1 MADKQNKTDEQGIFP
16 FLYGRMP
23 ILTSVERFDPDDTD
37 FIIEEVNE
45 ALSIH
50 TANLFS
56 MDYLY
61 WYRRGQTPVEMKE
74 KKIRPEV
81 NNKINVAY
89 ADEICT
95 FKNGYFCTQPIFFT
109 ARNDDEETADKVNE
123 LNEYLYR
130 SGKQLAD
137 NKVVDWFHTVGKA
150 DLFVRSNEDKEI
162 PFLAYA
168 LDPRCAFVAKSL
180 DPSGRP
186 VYGGYVVK
194 KGDNIE
200 LSLWDDT
207 HVFTLG
213 GVKTTKTATPLPE
226 YAYTVTEVIKVENN
240 PLGRVPIIEYYYNS
254 LMMSAFEAAIPLINA
269 TSFLQSDRLD
279 AVDQAV
285 QSLLVFYNCELG
297 EDEKGE
303 PITPSY
309 VRAAGALFLKSIGE
323 SKADLK
329 ELVTNLDQSQ
339 SQVFIDNLRE
349 QILSV
354 CAMPFTGA
362 NRGYSNAASGTAQF
376 ARDGW
381 YQADCAARNTEDL
394 FRESNAYFEEIML
407 HILREKKILDVKATD
422 IYLQF
427 PKNETVNVQS
437 KAQAFQTLLAAG
449 MHPELAAAK
458 SGISNDPVSDIK
470 MSEKYLKLIWGDP
483 DAAEAIDE
491 QVLGET
497 VGEEQAL
504 EGERLQG
511 QKSDQS
517 ALDEILSKGQI
528 AAMQA
533 AQQDKPTEGR
543 VRSYIQ
549 RRNGRKIIINGYE
562 RVSKKSTERTPE

>member
-1 MADKQNKTDEQGIFP
+1 MTDNTNTNDKGGIFP
-16 FLYGRMP
+16 FLHGRMP
-23 ILTSVERFDPDDTD
+23 ILTSIERFDPDDEA
-37 FIIEEVNE
+37 FIIQE
-45 ALSIH
+45 ANTALDIH
-50 TANLFS
+50 NANNLS

-61 WYRRGQTPVEMKE
+61 WYRRGMTPVENKTKE
-74 KKIRPEV
+74 IRPEV
-81 NNKINVAY
+81 NNKINVNL
-89 ADEICT
+89 ADMVTT
-95 FKNGYFCTQPIFFT
+95 FKNGYFCTDHLFYI
-109 ARNDDEETADKVNE
+109 ARNDEEKTSDNVDQ

-137 NKVVDWFHTVGKA
+137 NKVIDWFHTVGKA
-150 DLFVRSNEDKEI
+150 DLFVKANDDPEI

-207 HVFTLG
+207 NVYTLG
-213 GVKTTKTATPLPE
+213 GTKSAKTATPIPE
-226 YAYTVTEVIKVENN
+226 YEYTVTSVLDVQPN

-254 LMMSAFEAAIPLINA
+254 LMMSAFEAAIPLIDA

-297 EDEKGE
+297 DDENGD

-323 SKADLK
+323 NKADLK
-329 ELVTNLDQSQ
+329 EIVTNLDQSQ
-339 SQVFIDNLRE
+339 SQVFIDNLYE

-394 FRESNAYFEEIML
+394 FRESNAYFDEIIL
-407 HILREKKILDVKATD
+407 HILREKNILDVKATD

-437 KAQAFQTLLAAG
+437 KSQAFQTLLAAG

-458 SGISNDPVSDIK
+458 SGISNDPVSDMK
-470 MSEKYLKLIWGDP
+470 MSAPYLKLIWGDP
-483 DAAEAIDE
+483 NS
-491 QVLGET
+491 VGET
-497 VGEEQAL
+497 DALAEQRL
-504 EGERLQG
+504 EGNAAD
-511 QKSDQS
+511 KA
-517 ALDEILSKGQI
+517 ALDARL
-528 AAMQA
+528 
-533 AQQDKPTEGR
+533 AQENTE
-543 VRSYIQ
+543 
-549 RRNGRKIIINGYE
+549 K
-562 RVSKKSTERTPE
+562 

>member
-1 MADKQNKTDEQGIFP
+1 MTITDKNNDGGIFP
-16 FLYGRMP
+16 FLYGRLP
-23 ILTSVERFDPDDTD
+23 ILTSIERFDANDLKSVVA
-37 FIIEEVNE
+37 EANE

-50 TANLFS
+50 TANLMT

-61 WYRRGQTPVEMKE
+61 WYRRGQTPVENKE
-74 KKIRPEV
+74 KKIRPEI

-95 FKNGYFCTQPIFFT
+95 FKNGYFCTQPIFYT
-109 ARNDDEETADKVNE
+109 ARNDEDETSDKVDE

-137 NKVVDWFHTVGKA
+137 NKIVDWFHTVGKA
-150 DLFVRSNEDKEI
+150 DLFVTANDDKDV
-162 PFLAYA
+162 PFKAYA

-180 DPSGRP
+180 DPSARP

-194 KGDNIE
+194 KGDEIE

-207 HVFTLG
+207 NVYTLG
-213 GVKTTKTATPLPE
+213 GTKSAETATPLPE
-226 YAYTVTEVIKVENN
+226 YAYTVTDVIKVEPN
-240 PLGRVPIIEYYYNS
+240 PLGMVPVIEYYYNS
-254 LMMSAFEAAIPLINA
+254 LMMASFEAAIPLINA
-269 TSFLQSDRLD
+269 TSYLQSDRLD

-297 EDEKGE
+297 TDENGD

-309 VRAAGALFLKSIGE
+309 VRAAGALFLKNIGE
-323 SKADLK
+323 TKADLK

-394 FRESNAYFEEIML
+394 FRESNAYFDEIIL
-407 HILREKKILDVKATD
+407 HILREKKILDIKATD

-449 MHPELAAAK
+449 MHPELAASK
-458 SGISNDPVSDIK
+458 SGISNDPVSDMK
-470 MSEKYLKLIWGDP
+470 MSEKYLKMIWGDP
-483 DAAEAIDE
+483 DAAAAIDE
-491 QVLGET
+491 QMTGMSI
-497 VGEEQAL
+497 GEEDAL
-504 EGERLQG
+504 EEERLDG
-511 QKSDQS
+511 RNADKS
-517 ALDEILSKGQI
+517 ALDETLSKGQM
-528 AAMQA
+528 AAMQGSKE
-533 AQQDKPTEGR
+533 KPTEGR
-543 VRSYIQ
+543 VRSYVQ
-549 RRNGRKIIINGYE
+549 RRNGRKILINGYE
-562 RVSKKSTERTPE
+562 RATKKSQEIKPE

>member
-1 MADKQNKTDEQGIFP
+1 MAYTQDTNKNGIFP

-23 ILTSVERFDPDDTD
+23 ILTSIERFDPNDRP
-37 FIIEEVNE
+37 FIIQEVNE
-45 ALSIH
+45 ALSIQG
-50 TANLFS
+50 ANILS

-61 WYRRGQTPVEMKE
+61 WYRRGMTPVEAKE

-95 FKNGYFCTQPIFFT
+95 FKNGYFCTQPIFYT
-109 ARNDDEETADKVNE
+109 ARNDEDEVSEKVDK

-150 DLFVRSNEDKEI
+150 DLFVKSNDDKDI

-168 LDPRCAFVAKSL
+168 LDPRCAFVARSL
-180 DPSGRP
+180 DPSARP

-200 LSLWDDT
+200 VMVSDDT
-207 HVFTLG
+207 NTYTLG
-213 GVKTTKTATPLPE
+213 GTKTVKTATPAPE
-226 YAYTVTEVIKVENN
+226 YLYTVTDILKVEPN
-240 PLGRVPIIEYYYNS
+240 PLGKVPIIEYYYNS

-297 EDEKGE
+297 DDENGD

-329 ELVTNLDQSQ
+329 EIVTNLDQSQ

-394 FRESNAYFEEIML
+394 FRESNAYFDEIIL
-407 HILREKKILDVKATD
+407 HILREKNILDLKATD

-458 SGISNDPVSDIK
+458 SGISNDPVSDVK
-470 MSEKYLKLIWGDP
+470 MSDKYLKMIWGDP

-491 QVLGET
+491 QMMGSI
-497 VGEEQAL
+497 GEEQAL

-511 QKSDQS
+511 ERADQS
-517 ALDEILSKGQI
+517 ALDQTLSKGQI
-528 AAMQA
+528 EAMKADQ
-533 AQQDKPTEGR
+533 KRGSEPTEGR
-543 VRSYIQ
+543 VRSYVQ
-549 RRNGRKIIINGYE
+549 RRNGKKVIINAYD
-562 RVSKKSTERTPE
+562 RAPKSTEMKPE

>member
-1 MADKQNKTDEQGIFP
+1 MTITDKNNDGVIFP
-16 FLYGRMP
+16 FLYGRFP
-23 ILTSVERFDPDDTD
+23 ILTSIERFDANDLKSVVA
-37 FIIEEVNE
+37 EANE

-50 TANLFS
+50 TANLMS

-61 WYRRGQTPVEMKE
+61 WYRRGQTPVENKE
-74 KKIRPEV
+74 KKIRPEI

-95 FKNGYFCTQPIFFT
+95 FKNGYFCTQPIFYT
-109 ARNDDEETADKVNE
+109 ARNDEDETSEKVDE

-137 NKVVDWFHTVGKA
+137 NKIVDWFHTVGKA
-150 DLFVRSNEDKEI
+150 DLFVTANDDRDV
-162 PFLAYA
+162 PFKAYA
-168 LDPRCAFVAKSL
+168 LDPRCSFVAKSL
-180 DPSGRP
+180 DPSARP

-194 KGDNIE
+194 KGDEIE

-207 HVFTLG
+207 NVYTLG
-213 GVKTTKTATPLPE
+213 GTKSAETATPLPE
-226 YAYTVTEVIKVENN
+226 YAYTVTEVIKVEPN
-240 PLGRVPIIEYYYNS
+240 PLGMVPVIEYYYNS
-254 LMMSAFEAAIPLINA
+254 LMMASFEAAIPLINA
-269 TSFLQSDRLD
+269 TSYLQSDRLD

-297 EDEKGE
+297 TDENGD

-309 VRAAGALFLKSIGE
+309 VRAAGALFLKNIGE
-323 SKADLK
+323 TKADLK

-394 FRESNAYFEEIML
+394 FRESNAYFDEIIL
-407 HILREKKILDVKATD
+407 HILREKKILDIKATD

-449 MHPELAAAK
+449 MHPELAASK
-458 SGISNDPVSDIK
+458 SGISNDPVSDMK
-470 MSEKYLKLIWGDP
+470 MSEKYLKMIWGDP
-483 DAAEAIDE
+483 DAAAAIDE
-491 QVLGET
+491 QMTGMPI
-497 VGEEQAL
+497 GEEDAL
-504 EGERLQG
+504 EEERLDG
-511 QKSDQS
+511 RSADKS
-517 ALDEILSKGQI
+517 ALDEVLSKGQM
-528 AAMQA
+528 AAMQGSKE
-533 AQQDKPTEGR
+533 KPTEGR
-543 VRSYIQ
+543 VRSYVQ
-549 RRNGRKIIINGYE
+549 RRNGRKILINGYE
-562 RVSKKSTERTPE
+562 RATKKSQEIKPE